1 MKLENV
7 KELISIVED
16 RCDLE
21 QYEGDLGILVKLAKE
36 ELEDMSKDTERLSWV
51 SEKQWS
57 GNAIHDA
64 IHWDGR
70 FIRDAIDAAIL
81 SDNSRITHRSQS
93 D

>member
-21 QYEGDLGILVKLAKE
+21 QYEGNLGILVKLAKE
-36 ELEDMSKDTERLSWV
+36 ELECMSKDTERLSWV

-57 GNAIHDA
+57 GKEIHEA

-81 SDNSRITHRSQS
+81 SHNK
-93 D
+93 